1 MTAQSQVENLLLSE
15 LRHRLANSFQLLQA
29 VIQIRLRSAADP
41 ESRRHLAWLLD
52 VVTALG
58 MLQQRVGLSGP
69 TDFGAYLIEATSYW
83 RRVCDGRPIEIVVEV
98 EKVQVSE
105 VQASTLALIA
115 HELISNAIEHA
126 FPHGRG
132 GVIQV
137 GFRRGS
143 TDNTVGG
150 VTTTTTSNSVYGGAG
165 LEYFFN
171 RNVGV
176 FGVIDILAINFD
188 PSVTTY
194 GFNTGRLG
202 LEWYF
207 NP

>member
-1 MTAQSQVENLLLSE
+1 MTAQSQVENLLMSE

-41 ESRRHLAWLLD
+41 ESRRHMAWLLD

-137 GFRRGS
+137 GFRRRPDGCCELVVR
-143 TDNTVGG
+143 DDGEGLRAKCDEEAGQGLELVRGLAAHL
-150 VTTTTTSNSVYGGAG
+150 GGAVALEGGGG
-165 LEYFFN
+165 LCVRVACPKDEGP
-171 RNVGV
+171 R
-176 FGVIDILAINFD
+176 
-188 PSVTTY
+188 PH
-194 GFNTGRLG
+194 
-202 LEWYF
+202 
-207 NP
+207 

>member
-1 MTAQSQVENLLLSE
+1 MKMTKLLSSTLLLGALLFGASKASAQGGIAPSKQLGIGVFAGGE
-15 LRHRLANSFQLLQA
+15 SGASIQYAFSPAFQLGLGVGISGA
-29 VIQIRLRSAADP
+29 
-41 ESRRHLAWLLD
+41 SRDGNSSTDYLTDLYGRFVFEG
-52 VVTALG
+52 VVNPL
-58 MLQQRVGLSGP
+58 
-69 TDFGAYLIEATSYW
+69 
-83 RRVCDGRPIEIVVEV
+83 
-98 EKVQVSE
+98 
-105 VQASTLALIA
+105 
-115 HELISNAIEHA
+115 
-126 FPHGRG
+126 
-132 GVIQV
+132 IQV

>member
-41 ESRRHLAWLLD
+41 ESGRHLAWLLD

-137 GFRRGS
+137 GFRRRPDGARELVVRDDGEGLRAKS
-143 TDNTVGG
+143 GEEAGQGLELVRGLAAHL
-150 VTTTTTSNSVYGGAG
+150 GGAVG
-165 LEYFFN
+165 LE
-171 RNVGV
+171 G
-176 FGVIDILAINFD
+176 G
-188 PSVTTY
+188 
-194 GFNTGRLG
+194 GG
-202 LEWYF
+202 LCVRVVCPEDEG
-207 NP
+207 PRPH